1 MGKTQRRK
9 KIVDLETSIRHL
21 RSARRQLKDISDEEL
36 DALPPEKR
44 KEWARLLQELSVA
57 ITRLETADLQNL
69 SQEFLAKEPHLRAAT
84 TRLDEDLGQLTDA
97 VSMIAATSAAIKT
110 VTDIVSLLA

>member
-1 MGKTQRRK
+1 MGKTKRCK
-9 KIVDLETSIRHL
+9 TVDLETSIRPL

-44 KEWARLLQELSVA
+44 KEWTRLLQELSVA
-57 ITRLETADLQNL
+57 VTKLETADLQNL
-69 SQEFLAKEPHLRAAT
+69 SQEFLTKEPQLRAAA

-110 VTDIVSLLA
+110 ITDVVSQLA

>member
-1 MGKTQRRK
+1 MGKTKRCK
-9 KIVDLETSIRHL
+9 KVDLEASIRPL

-44 KEWARLLQELSVA
+44 REWARLLQGLSVA
-57 ITRLETADLQNL
+57 IGKLETADLQNL
-69 SQEFLAKEPHLRAAT
+69 SQEFLAKEPQLCASA

-110 VTDIVSLLA
+110 ITDVVSLLA

>member
-1 MGKTQRRK
+1 MGKTKRCK
-9 KIVDLETSIRHL
+9 TVDLGTSIRPL
-21 RSARRQLKDISDEEL
+21 RSSRRQLKDISDEEL

-44 KEWARLLQELSVA
+44 REWARLLQELSVA
-57 ITRLETADLQNL
+57 IGKLETADLQNL
-69 SQEFLAKEPHLRAAT
+69 SQEFLAKEPQLCAAAS
-84 TRLDEDLGQLTDA
+84 RLDEDLGQLTDA